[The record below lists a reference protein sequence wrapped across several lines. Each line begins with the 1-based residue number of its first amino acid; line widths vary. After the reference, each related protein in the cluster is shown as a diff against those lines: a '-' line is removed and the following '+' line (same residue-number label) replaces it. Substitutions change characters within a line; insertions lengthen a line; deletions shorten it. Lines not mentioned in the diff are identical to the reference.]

1 MFYESDRYPNER
13 HFYAAL
19 LERSE
24 DVTPTRHDHADE
36 MLAWVHLADGLP
48 RK

>member
-1 MFYESDRYPNER
+1 MAYRSDRYPGEI

-19 LERSE
+19 L
-24 DVTPTRHDHADE
+24 DDPGIYTPETHVHTDQ

-48 RK
+48 QN